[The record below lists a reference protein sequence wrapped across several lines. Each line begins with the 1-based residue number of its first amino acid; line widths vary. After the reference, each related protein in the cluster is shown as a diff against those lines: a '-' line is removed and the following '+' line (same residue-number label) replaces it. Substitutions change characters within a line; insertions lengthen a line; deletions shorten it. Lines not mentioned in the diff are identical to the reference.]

1 MLRFLNHIR
10 SNVYS
15 TFAAMARKPLPTAH
29 PLSPASAT
37 PSAQCEC
44 RALGSCKVIA
54 TPKRTDFDERR
65 LFEKERG

>member
-29 PLSPASAT
+29 PLSPGSAI

-44 RALGSCKVIA
+44 
-54 TPKRTDFDERR
+54 
-65 LFEKERG
+65 